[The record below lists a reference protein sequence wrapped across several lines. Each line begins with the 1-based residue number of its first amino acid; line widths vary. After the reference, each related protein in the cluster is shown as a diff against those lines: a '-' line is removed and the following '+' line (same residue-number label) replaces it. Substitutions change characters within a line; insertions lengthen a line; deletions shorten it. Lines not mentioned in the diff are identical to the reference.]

1 MLRSVLTSNGPWM
14 FKTITP
20 KWHTADNSDRKSAL
34 AVSSGKCPWEDWRTA
49 SCFPAVLGLQNRGVE
64 LFTRQETSTS
74 KWRLHHAKQK
84 ANMMPNY
91 SITVNIPLWKRKHHL
106 LHYWLLNVENMIS
119 TVAKLTNQ
127 PANFG
132 NFGLNDPRG
141 VRRGSLVT
149 SIEETVPCDIF
160 EWWMVTEILHHMLWI
175 YPSKITMTLLG

>member
-1 MLRSVLTSNGPWM
+1 M

-64 LFTRQETSTS
+64 LFTRQETSNS

-91 SITVNIPLWKRKHHL
+91 SITVNIPLWKRKHTFAPLLTTECRKHDINGSKTHQPTRKLWKLLAERPPWGSQGFPGHL
-106 LHYWLLNVENMIS
+106 H
-119 TVAKLTNQ
+119 
-127 PANFG
+127 
-132 NFGLNDPRG
+132 
-141 VRRGSLVT
+141 RRNSPL
-149 SIEETVPCDIF
+149 
-160 EWWMVTEILHHMLWI
+160 WYLWMVDGHRNPAPHAMDLSL
-175 YPSKITMTLLG
+175 